1 MGKRAIVVE
10 FSDEEAT
17 TLRMWAKAGK
27 TEQRMAVRS
36 KVVLLASQG
45 YPLSFISHELGL
57 NVNSCLKWRK
67 RFMHSGLEG
76 LRDSPRSG
84 KPITI
89 TPDQRVSVIG
99 LACQKPS
106 DGSNAWTVR
115 KLAKHF
121 GLGSTTVHRI
131 LNEGVIK
138 PHKVDYWC
146 GKSPDPEFEEKQ
158 AAIIGLYMEPP
169 ENALVLTVDE
179 KSQIQALDRSQPE
192 LPLRPGNPKR
202 HTATYKRHGTTCL
215 LAALAVHLGKVEA
228 RCVERHTHEEFL
240 GFLKSLYRK
249 HPGKHIHIIA
259 DNFSSHKHHK
269 VREWV
274 SRRRRLTLHFTPTY
288 ASWLNQVE
296 IWFNIFTRDVIKGG
310 IGHSKEQ
317 LVKQIMLYIKD
328 YNEQRAHPFK
338 WTYTGKALAA

>member
-1 MGKRAIVVE
+1 MLFGWHARSLLTVATHGQCEDLPKRV
-10 FSDEEAT
+10 
-17 TLRMWAKAGK
+17 
-27 TEQRMAVRS
+27 
-36 KVVLLASQG
+36 
-45 YPLSFISHELGL
+45 
-57 NVNSCLKWRK
+57 
-67 RFMHSGLEG
+67 
-76 LRDSPRSG
+76 
-84 KPITI
+84 
-89 TPDQRVSVIG
+89 
-99 LACQKPS
+99 
-106 DGSNAWTVR
+106 
-115 KLAKHF
+115 

-138 PHKVDYWC
+138 PHKVDHWC

-158 AAIIGLYMEPP
+158 AAIIGLYIAPP

-215 LAALAVHLGKVEA
+215 LAALAVHIGKVDA

-240 GFLKSLYRK
+240 SFLKSLYRK
-249 HPGKHIHIIA
+249 NPGKHIHIIA

-269 VREWV
+269 VIEWV

-296 IWFNIFTRDVIKGG
+296 IWFNILYTRCYKRWNLAFQRGTCKTDHALHQTI
-310 IGHSKEQ
+310 
-317 LVKQIMLYIKD
+317 
-328 YNEQRAHPFK
+328 QRAQGAPVQMDLYRK
-338 WTYTGKALAA
+338 SASRLMSKALKERYTTSGTL